1 MSKVVY
7 DDLILYYATSFNK
20 AIEVGKDPYY
30 LLSSTVLIILLSELY
45 RKFIRDGIPTLE
57 SLPKEQKEKFWIK
70 AKRYCTEENKNKDRI
85 KASQAAYVL
94 TLITS
99 TE

>member
-1 MSKVVY
+1 MF
-7 DDLILYYATSFNK
+7 DNLILYYADTFNK
-20 AIEVGKDPYY
+20 TNEEGKDGYFV
-30 LLSSTVLIILLSELY
+30 LCSTVCIMILSELY
-45 RKFIRDGIPTLE
+45 RNFIRDGIPTLE

-70 AKRYCTEENKNKDRI
+70 AKIYCTEENKNKDRI